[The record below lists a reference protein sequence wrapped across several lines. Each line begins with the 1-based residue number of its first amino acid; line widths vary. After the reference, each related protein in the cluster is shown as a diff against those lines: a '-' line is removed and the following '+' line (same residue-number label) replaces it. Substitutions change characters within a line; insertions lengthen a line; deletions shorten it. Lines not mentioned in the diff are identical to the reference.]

1 MATVSSIVIVPA
13 TASTVASL
21 TWTGG
26 DNDPRST
33 SGVASVEAGATDAAT
48 IAVDTRKMEEDE
60 FLAVTCCRQ
69 PTPKRKRRAQWSHGH
84 GRLSSMRGMAVTG
97 APGTIEAPAV
107 IGAAASI
114 GALPAVGVP
123 LVVASLGAILD
134 DSPAKDTLQQSC
146 SK

>member
-1 MATVSSIVIVPA
+1 
-13 TASTVASL
+13 
-21 TWTGG
+21 
-26 DNDPRST
+26 
-33 SGVASVEAGATDAAT
+33 
-48 IAVDTRKMEEDE
+48 
-60 FLAVTCCRQ
+60 
-69 PTPKRKRRAQWSHGH
+69 
-84 GRLSSMRGMAVTG
+84 MRGMAVTG

-107 IGAAASI
+107 LGAAASI